1 VTKKSSVAPSTP
13 APAAPAAKK
22 QAPAPAAP
30 AATPGDP
37 AAEFEGLLARCG
49 VKDRTNL
56 EKHLALCDAEPHP
69 GHAKLWRRLAGR
81 MAALGSL
88 PVQTAGPGVLLF
100 FIPDGK
106 YRLQVF
112 SLEDRRDGQ
121 LLIYTTDVLDQAV
134 AKKILAKAGGQYVVA
149 GNKAVAINV
158 EQIDA
163 ANTPD
168 PAPHYKHLIGWNR
181 KAIRITLNASEADSP
196 VVGAVEAICALAAK
210 QG

>member
-13 APAAPAAKK
+13 APAVKK
-22 QAPAPAAP
+22 QAPAPAP
-30 AATPGDP
+30 TATGDP
-37 AAEFEGLLARCG
+37 AADFEALLARCG

-81 MAALGSL
+81 LAALGSL

-121 LLIYTTDVLDQAV
+121 LIVYTTDVLDQAV
-134 AKKILAKAGGQYVVA
+134 SKKILAKAGGQYVVA
-149 GNKAVAINV
+149 GAKSVVINV

-181 KAIRITLNASEADSP
+181 KAIRITLNANEADSP